1 VARAVWRAEVADVD
15 PAALVFVD
23 ETAAS
28 LRLVPLRGWAP
39 RGDRLVDREPRGRWE
54 SVTYLASFSLAGI
67 GPSVLLPGALDRP
80 ALDRFVAQ
88 ELAPRLVPGQ
98 VVVWDNLSVH
108 KSARSRALIEAAG
121 CRLRFLPTYS
131 PDFNPIEQAFAKLK
145 THPRRRRPRAFPALV
160 AATAEAIAR
169 ITPADAAGFST
180 DAGFPP
186 AGHKL

>member
-1 VARAVWRAEVADVD
+1 VD

-23 ETAAS
+23 ETATS
-28 LRLVPLRGWAP
+28 LRLAPLRGRAP
-39 RGDRLVDREPRGRWE
+39 RGTRLVEREPLGRWE
-54 SVTYLASFSLAGI
+54 NVTYLASFSLAGI
-67 GPSVLLPGALDRP
+67 GPSVLLPGALDRR

-145 THPRRRRPRAFPALV
+145 GHLRRRPPRAFEALV
-160 AATAEAIAR
+160 VATAEGIAR
-169 ITPADAAGFST
+169 VTPADAAGFFAA
-180 DAGFPP
+180 AGFPP
-186 AGHKL
+186 TGHKL